1 MTLSDLWQTL
11 AGGNRGAVQAAYLHR
26 AMRERG
32 GVLFKGRFDVD
43 ADWELVLGAG
53 GECIIIADLGDMAVV
68 RLGDAVW
75 HHWVRREAGRIAFE
89 VLIADEGDLGD
100 ESVVVERSVT
110 VHGQTAELFHLFSG
124 DESGAQRRSVGSRIM
139 DSAHAAI
146 SAAFRNG

>member
-1 MTLSDLWQTL
+1 MS
-11 AGGNRGAVQAAYLHR
+11 GAR
-26 AMRERG
+26 IGDPRERG

-53 GECIIIADLGDMAVV
+53 GQCIIIADLGDMAVV

-100 ESVVVERSVT
+100 DKSKLSFDSLIESLLKIHTSTMADR
-110 VHGQTAELFHLFSG
+110 
-124 DESGAQRRSVGSRIM
+124 
-139 DSAHAAI
+139 AAI
-146 SAAFRNG
+146 EFCYINSKSSRKQLSEVFS